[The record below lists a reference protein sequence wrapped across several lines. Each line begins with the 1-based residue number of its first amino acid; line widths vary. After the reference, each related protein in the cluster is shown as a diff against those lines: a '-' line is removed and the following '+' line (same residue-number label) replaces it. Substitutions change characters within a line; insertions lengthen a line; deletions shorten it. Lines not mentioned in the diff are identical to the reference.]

1 MRQIFAT
8 HPSEKSP
15 RLHCF
20 CDKVAC
26 AYFVAAIC
34 RTNIQSSLNSCDR
47 SRRQNSV
54 AAKMIFTCHTRR
66 FVEATC
72 RDDVSQRL
80 SHRVALNT
88 FGLNS
93 FLGLF
98 ALCTIFFITFPP
110 IF

>member
-1 MRQIFAT
+1 MRQIFVT

-66 FVEATC
+66 FVAATC

-80 SHRVALNT
+80 VASC
-88 FGLNS
+88 GLKHFRAKLVPRS
-93 FLGLF
+93 FRAVHF
-98 ALCTIFFITFPP
+98 FFITFPP